1 MSRRR
6 KNVCNVLELRESMS
20 SFRAREGGARW
31 EIVSK
36 SREKTRGQIIQSGS
50 VCVKVLD
57 F

>member
-1 MSRRR
+1 M
-6 KNVCNVLELRESMS
+6 CNVLELRESMS